1 MHGTRPHTA
10 HFNAPA
16 AKSYLGLV
24 AATPA
29 HQGLLDQRH
38 GLQLHSRTLAGTAFG
53 GAQVNHPPHTGALT
67 GHVAF

>member
-1 MHGTRPHTA
+1 M
-10 HFNAPA
+10 
-16 AKSYLGLV
+16 

-38 GLQLHSRTLAGTAFG
+38 GLQLHCRTLAGTAFG